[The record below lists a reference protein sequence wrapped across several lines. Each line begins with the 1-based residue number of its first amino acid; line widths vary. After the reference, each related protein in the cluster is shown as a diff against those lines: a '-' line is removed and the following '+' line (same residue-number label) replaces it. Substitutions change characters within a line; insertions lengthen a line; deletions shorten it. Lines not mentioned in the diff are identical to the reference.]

1 MTRKSPLFRQQLVLF
16 ESLQPSS
23 VLVSKALLC
32 VFAPLNTG
40 QGVVV
45 DREAA
50 VFTDCLCVNREDLNL
65 MAALRTDLIHD
76 TNLRFAL
83 TSFHDH
89 SDCLLN

>member
-1 MTRKSPLFRQQLVLF
+1 MMKMRIAAVLAA
-16 ESLQPSS
+16 
-23 VLVSKALLC
+23 VMIG
-32 VFAPLNTG
+32 T
-40 QGVVV
+40 
-45 DREAA
+45 AA
-50 VFTDCLCVNREDLNL
+50 VFTDCLCVNREDLDL